1 VTTAS
6 PEIDR
11 RAQQEHLAAVCER
24 GIDLC
29 REGDWQQGLVDL
41 AWLVK
46 GKQAKNLPG
55 LCYSYL
61 GYGLAHTQKQVEKG
75 RKYCLHGVK
84 IEWFN
89 AENYY
94 NLARTCM
101 LSERY
106 KSEAVDAVNSGLKVD
121 PGHADLLALHE
132 TMGDRRPPVL
142 GFVSRGSF
150 LNRILG
156 ALRHQLTKPKGK
168 KGTEVKTASAEKSD
182 KVVVS

>member
-1 VTTAS
+1 MTIAS
-6 PEIDR
+6 SEIDR
-11 RAQQEHLAAVCER
+11 KAQQEHLATVCER

-29 REGDWQQGLVDL
+29 RRGDWQQGLVDL

-61 GYGLAHTQKQVEKG
+61 GYGLAQTQKQVEKG

-89 AENYY
+89 SENYY
-94 NLARTCM
+94 NLARTCL

-106 KSEAVDAVNSGLKVD
+106 KSEAVGAVTDGLKID
-121 PGHADLLALHE
+121 PEHSGLLALHKE
-132 TMGDRRPPVL
+132 LGPRRPPVL
-142 GFVSRGSF
+142 GFLSRGNI
-150 LNRILG
+150 LNRIFG
-156 ALRHQLTKPKGK
+156 ALRHQLTKPMK
-168 KGTEVKTASAEKSD
+168 KKATAVEAVVGEKSGT
-182 KVVVS
+182 VVVG

>member
-1 VTTAS
+1 VTTAL

-11 RAQQEHLAAVCER
+11 KAQQEHLAAVCER

-29 REGDWQQGLVDL
+29 RQGDWQQGLVDL

-61 GYGLAHTQKQVEKG
+61 GYGLAHSQKQVEKG

-89 AENYY
+89 PENYY
-94 NLARTCM
+94 NLARTCL

-106 KSEAVDAVNSGLKVD
+106 RLEAVGAVTDGLKVD
-121 PGHADLLALHE
+121 PEHAGLLALNRE
-132 TMGDRRPPVL
+132 LGPRRPPVL
-142 GFVSRGSF
+142 GFLSRGNV

-156 ALRHQLTKPKGK
+156 ALRHQLMKPMGK
-168 KGTEVKTASAEKSD
+168 KKDAEAAAGEKSD
-182 KVVVS
+182 SVVVS